1 MIPFHRLD
9 VPATPVGPLILI
21 ASERGLWHLHFGGD
35 PGGDPKDHR
44 EGDRSHP
51 ILGPAAQA
59 LEAYFGGASDPFHDL
74 PLDLHGRT
82 SFQLQVLR
90 ALQRI
95 PRGSVRSYGD
105 LAEELGRGSPR
116 AVGQAVGA
124 NPIPIVIPCHRVVAR
139 DRRLGGFSGGLDRK
153 VLLLEREG
161 VQVEG
166 HVFRSRIRIESDRE
180 PGPRKG
186 SVSARAS
193 G

>member
-1 MIPFHRLD
+1 MIPFHRMD
-9 VPATPVGPLILI
+9 VPDTPVGPLTLI
-21 ASERGLWHLHFGGD
+21 ASERGLCHLHFGGD
-35 PGGDPKDHR
+35 PKEHR

-51 ILGPAAQA
+51 ILGPAVQA
-59 LEAYFGGASDPFHDL
+59 LDAYFAGASDPFHDL

-105 LAEELGRGSPR
+105 LAAELGRGSPR
-116 AVGQAVGA
+116 AVGQAVGG

-166 HVFRSRIRIESDRE
+166 HAFRSRIRIEPDRE

-186 SVSARAS
+186 SVSDRAS